1 MPLFANPAVNARP
14 MASLQN
20 NAKMCDSDSAQLD
33 ALPLSSM
40 NHNMHPGMMN
50 RQVPNKMTMNQF
62 FLNGTTPQTHA
73 SANHLFSKGSVV
85 GGPEWEMLNLMRAEA
100 QLAQLQSQISAQQAH
115 AQAFSQK
122 QGLPAFVPNPSDVMT
137 NLSNLSSG
145 SKRTLEESKGPEEDD
160 DDSASDEQKGKRRKK
175 GKKPSDMP
183 RRALSAYN
191 IFFSEQRAMIL
202 KEIENKEAGHE
213 ADSLS
218 VSERSSEETP
228 SVLQRTFF
236 PTRTKR
242 AHRKVHGKIGLVTLA
257 RTVSQRWKDL
267 SAEKRKYY
275 QDLAAED
282 KKRHKEAMSDYQERK
297 AAESMLTISTPH
309 TSAKEETAPVP
320 NMFRE
325 SGTFGQGAV
334 GMAQQYQHQ
343 QQLLAELMGC
353 GPSQLPQALAMHNL
367 QQMSLRLNNFPPSQS
382 RGFGDLSQP
391 PMGNGAFGFHQ
402 NNMW

>member
-1 MPLFANPAVNARP
+1 MPLFTNPAVNARP
-14 MASLQN
+14 MASLQDN
-20 NAKMCDSDSAQLD
+20 PKMCDSRSPQLD

-50 RQVPNKMTMNQF
+50 RQGPNKMNMNQF
-62 FLNGTTPQTHA
+62 YLNGTTPQTHA
-73 SANHLFSKGSVV
+73 SANHLFSKNSVV

-100 QLAQLQSQISAQQAH
+100 QLAQLQSQISAQQAQ
-115 AQAFSQK
+115 AQAFSQQ
-122 QGLPAFVPNPSDVMT
+122 QGLPAFIPSDLMT
-137 NLSNLSSG
+137 NLSNQSAG
-145 SKRTLEESKGPEEDD
+145 SKRTLEESKDPEED

-218 VSERSSEETP
+218 VSERSSDETP

-297 AAESMLTISTPH
+297 AAESMLTISTPA
-309 TSAKEETAPVP
+309 TSVKEETLPVQ
-320 NMFRE
+320 NMFGD
-325 SGTFGQGAV
+325 SGALGQGAV

-367 QQMSLRLNNFPPSQS
+367 QQMSLRLNNFPNVQS
-382 RGFGDLSQP
+382 RGFGDLSQA